1 MTGVVKSVLD
11 SIKEPI
17 RLSGWALILGASSGF
32 GAATSIALAKAGMD
46 IVGIHLDRKATI
58 QNALDVKNTI
68 ESLQRQAIFFNTNA
82 AEHSKM
88 DEIIQELKEKI
99 GLRSIKVFLHSLAFG
114 SLKPYI
120 AEDAVTKE
128 QLEMTLDV
136 MANSLLYWV
145 QKLFK
150 NNMFSENA
158 RIFAMTSIGSS
169 RNWKNYGP
177 VSAAKA
183 ALEAHIRQLA
193 LELAPYNITANAI
206 CAGVTKTPALLKI
219 PGHQEMIEKAEKYN
233 PSGRLTEPFDV
244 ANAIML
250 LSHESS
256 YWITGNTIY
265 VDGGEF
271 LT

>member
-1 MTGVVKSVLD
+1 MIKTEDWLE

-17 RLSGWALILGASSGF
+17 KLNGWAIILGASSGF
-32 GAATSIALAKAGMD
+32 GAATCLALAKAGMN
-46 IVGIHLDRKATI
+46 IVGVHLDRKSTI
-58 QNALDVKNTI
+58 QNAIEIKNKI
-68 ESLQRQAIFFNTNA
+68 EELGREAMFFNTNA
-82 AEHSKM
+82 ADINKIE
-88 DEIIQELKEKI
+88 EIIQELKSKA
-99 GLRSIKVFLHSLAFG
+99 GQKCVRVLLHSLAFG

-120 AEDAVTKE
+120 DSDPVTKE

-136 MANSLLYWV
+136 MANSLVYWV
-145 QKLFK
+145 QKLFF
-150 NNMFSENA
+150 NNMFMENA
-158 RIFAMTSIGSS
+158 RIFAMTSIGST

-183 ALEAHIRQLA
+183 VLEAHIRQLA
-193 LELAPYNITANAI
+193 LELAPHNITANAI
-206 CAGVTKTPALLKI
+206 CAGVTETPALLKI
-219 PGHQEMIEKAEKYN
+219 PGHQDMIEKAKKYN
-233 PSGRLTEPFDV
+233 PHKRLTTPIDV

-250 LSHESS
+250 LSHPAS